1 MSGDDGMWTRCQM
14 DGKDKEGMEAAV
26 DDIGRLIRATSNIET
41 DLHASPAALLGDTKR
56 YRATYPASYFQAT
69 ADSKEIMSDI
79 AKMFGEEWIDTS
91 I

>member
-41 DLHASPAALLGDTKR
+41 DLHAVG
-56 YRATYPASYFQAT
+56 
-69 ADSKEIMSDI
+69 SDI
-79 AKMFGEEWIDTS
+79 SNKAVSFDIRTVGKTTRKPHKMSYLTAVKKSME
-91 I
+91 